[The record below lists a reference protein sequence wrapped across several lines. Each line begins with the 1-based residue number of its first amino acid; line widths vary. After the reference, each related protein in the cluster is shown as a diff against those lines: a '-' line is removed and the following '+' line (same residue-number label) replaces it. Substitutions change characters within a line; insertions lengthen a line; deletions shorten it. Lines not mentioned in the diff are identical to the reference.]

1 MTMQINDSEILSSPS
16 EDDDVI
22 ISVNNV
28 SKKFC
33 RNLKQSYLYGL
44 KDIGAELVGKPR
56 YSSKLRKGEFWA
68 LDNVSIEV
76 KRGESIG
83 LIGVNG
89 SGKTTL
95 LKIISGLIKP
105 DNGYVKVKGRL
116 AALIALG
123 AGFNPVLSGR
133 ENVYIN
139 MSIFGLTRKE
149 IDLRF
154 QEVLDFAEIWDAIDA
169 PVRTYSSGM
178 KARLGFASAIYTN
191 PDILLIDEVLA
202 VGDFKFRT
210 KCYRKLSELRK
221 SGVSFVLVSHSAGA
235 ITSNCDSAAYLAKGK
250 LVMNG
255 NANLVVQKYEEDL
268 CINQISNAKVLTPG
282 EVLFSSNSV
291 SSTLKIKALSF
302 QNSKGK
308 VLDTLVSGKPAYLNI
323 IFEAYEEIE
332 DASINLIIRDFA
344 DKERCNLFI
353 QSADDIG
360 FVNIST
366 GEHSFKLMMPYCCL
380 LTGLYSMK
388 INITANGSYY
398 TILDI
403 IESFKFKVK
412 ANQSISQSSFYQ
424 PRKWEI
430 DHQ

>member
-1 MTMQINDSEILSSPS
+1 MTMQINDSEIFSSQS
-16 EDDDVI
+16 ENDDVI
-22 ISVNNV
+22 IAVNNV

-44 KDIGAELVGKPR
+44 KDIGAELLGKPR

-139 MSIFGLTRKE
+139 MSIFGLSRKE

-202 VGDFKFRT
+202 VGDFKFRV

-250 LVMNG
+250 LVMSG

-268 CINQISNAKVLTPG
+268 SVNQVSNAKVLTPG
-282 EVLFSSNSV
+282 EVVFSGSSV
-291 SSTLKIKALSF
+291 SSTLKIQSLCFK
-302 QNSKGK
+302 NSKDQ
-308 VLDTLVSGKPAYLNI
+308 VLDPLISGKPAYLNI
-323 IFEAYEEIE
+323 TFEAYEEIE
-332 DASINLIIRDFA
+332 DASINLIIRDLS
-344 DKERCNLFI
+344 DKERCNVFI
-353 QSADDIG
+353 KSSHDIG
-360 FVNIST
+360 FIKILPGQHT
-366 GEHSFKLMMPYCCL
+366 FKLVMPYCCL
-380 LTGLYSMK
+380 LTGVYSMK
-388 INITANGSYY
+388 INITENGSYY

-403 IESFKFKVK
+403 IESFKFRVK
-412 ANQSISQSSFYQ
+412 ANEAIKQSTFYQ
-424 PRKWEI
+424 PRQWI
-430 DHQ
+430 VDNQ